1 LLANVPQFRWYA
13 PCLDRRVTNSSR
25 SPERTDCVSAVLL
38 REQAI
43 AIQSEWL
50 QRLRESLHNARDLP
64 DPVLRDSIPSII
76 ETLADVLEQGPDVQN
91 PCGQRGQ
98 ELFER
103 HAEERINWSNYKPEE
118 LMREYGLLRK
128 VLLSVLEAEAPLPLA
143 ERDLILDF
151 IDQGVQIGS
160 ARFAEV
166 QHFQERLELQYLKL
180 IEHLVAESA
189 ETSGAGGGLERLLD
203 IILTSLGAEAAAFFL
218 YGEDLLD
225 VTLSSATAKSPQLAE
240 LYRGAL
246 TLSAASL
253 ANSEERSVRCT
264 TIENL
269 APEAR
274 ASLQK
279 LGIESLAWVPLLARG
294 RLPGTL
300 CLGFRGQKAFDP
312 VELRLLEVLGDRLG
326 LLLSSI
332 QLQEQSRAALER
344 ARHESDMLE
353 AERNRLDEERQQR
366 DQVIAA
372 ISHDLKNPLHTARLG
387 AELIRSGATTP
398 NATERLANQILSS
411 IGRSD
416 RMIHDLL
423 DTQRIRAGKPLALQI
438 EPFRMEELVNEV
450 VDDMKRAH
458 GDRFVSDL
466 EPNVLGYWS
475 RDGMRRAIE
484 NLLTNAVK
492 YSEDKTPVT
501 ISVRE
506 GEGQKMVLSVHN
518 HGPTLSLQEQARIFE
533 PFERTKSAELG
544 GKQGWGIGLTLVKG
558 IVQSHGGEVKVESLP
573 DGGTTFTVENPM
585 DSRPYQEA
593 GSA

>member
-1 LLANVPQFRWYA
+1 
-13 PCLDRRVTNSSR
+13 LDKRVAEPLP
-25 SPERTDCVSAVLL
+25 SPERSSCVSAARL
-38 REQAI
+38 REQALE
-43 AIQSEWL
+43 IQSEWL
-50 QRLRESLHNARDLP
+50 RRLRAELGNARDLP
-64 DPVLRDSIPSII
+64 DPVLRDSIPKIL
-76 ETLADVLEQGPDVQN
+76 ETLADVLEQDPDGQS
-91 PCGQRGQ
+91 PCNQRGHD
-98 ELFER
+98 LFER
-103 HAEERINWSNYKPEE
+103 HAEERINWTNYKPEE

-128 VLLSVLEAEAPLPLA
+128 VLLSVLEAESPLPLD
-143 ERDLILDF
+143 ERDRILDF

-160 ARFAEV
+160 ARFSEV

-189 ETSGAGGGLERLLD
+189 EAAGVGGGLERLLD

-225 VTLSSATAKSPQLAE
+225 VTLSSARAKSPQLAE

-264 TIENL
+264 SIENL

-274 ASLQK
+274 ASLQR

-300 CLGFRGQKAFDP
+300 CLGFRGHKAFDP

-423 DTQRIRAGKPLALQI
+423 DTQRIRAGKRLPLNL
-438 EPFRMEELVNEV
+438 EPFRMDELVGEV
-450 VDDMKRAH
+450 VDDLKQAH
-458 GDRFVSDL
+458 GDRFMSDL
-466 EPNVLGYWS
+466 QPNVLGYWS
-475 RDGMRRAIE
+475 WDRMRRVIE

-492 YSEDKTPVT
+492 YSEAGTPVT
-501 ISVRE
+501 ISVRK
-506 GEGQKMVLSVHN
+506 GDDQKMVLSVHN
-518 HGPTLSLQEQARIFE
+518 QGPALSLEEQDRIFQ
-533 PFERTKSAELG
+533 PFERTRSAELG

-558 IVQSHGGEVKVESLP
+558 IVRSHGGDVKVESSP

-585 DSRPYQEA
+585 DSRPYQQT
-593 GSA
+593 GSDWTTG